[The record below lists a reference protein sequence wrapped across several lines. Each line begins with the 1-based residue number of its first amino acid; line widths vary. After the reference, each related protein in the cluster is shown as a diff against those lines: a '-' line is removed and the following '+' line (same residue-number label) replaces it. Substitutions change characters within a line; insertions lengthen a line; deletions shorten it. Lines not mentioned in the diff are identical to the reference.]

1 MPTQPRPA
9 GYHCA
14 KALRELGLESGAI
27 ASSLRRRLALDTG
40 EIEVVLACPVTPPD
54 GVPLIERRE
63 LIDNDPEAG
72 LDHPRRRHGD
82 IDLTTDRVGSELD

>member
-1 MPTQPRPA
+1 MPSEPHPA
-9 GYHCA
+9 GYRCA

-63 LIDNDPEAG
+63 LIEGAAASA
-72 LDHPRRRHGD
+72 DHPHRRRGD
-82 IDLTTDRVGSELD
+82 IDLTSERVGSELD